1 MSRPDPYGAAES
13 RGWDRPAPLPWP
25 ETDLEPQPWQ
35 RPGGG
40 AEAYAESPGRTR
52 PAADPYAPPWPDDAR
67 YDAPRGRRSYED
79 HPGPGRDD
87 RAYQGADRGWREQ
100 AGHRDDLAPPGIDR
114 DERDRRDRGPTRA
127 DEPDRWDAGPAYRDE
142 GDPWDRD
149 PTHRDERDRWA
160 AGPHHRG
167 PGPGPREEPP
177 YRDAGSDPRDRAYDE
192 PVRGSRSDMPDDE
205 YPTAQI
211 APVRDESTGPLTAVA
226 DDPAPGRRSGR
237 RGRGRRRAS
246 ADRPATTQPAA
257 GRAGRNLPAAIGV
270 GLALGAAIVL
280 PLFLYP
286 LAFLAVIAAAVGI
299 GIWEMARAV
308 RRSGAHPPLVP
319 LIAGGVITVGLAW
332 FAGPDAQSL
341 GLLVTVLG
349 AMIWR
354 LGDGPG
360 NYQRDLTAATLIAVY
375 VPFLGGFAAML
386 AAAPDDGPFRVL
398 VTLVAVV
405 LSDTGGYAAGVAF
418 GKHPMAPR
426 ISPKKS
432 WEGFAGSVTAA
443 AAGSALLLWLLLDVA
458 PWWGALFGVAISCAA
473 VVGDL
478 AESMIKRDLG
488 VKDMSNLLPG
498 HGGLMDRLD
507 SILFAVPT
515 AYLLLAVLVPMAG

>member
-1 MSRPDPYGAAES
+1 MSHPDPYGNVEP

-25 ETDLEPQPWQ
+25 ETDLEPGPWC
-35 RPGGG
+35 RPDAGP
-40 AEAYAESPGRTR
+40 EAYGRPPGR
-52 PAADPYAPPWPDDAR
+52 PAADPYARPPVDG
-67 YDAPRGRRSYED
+67 YDAPRGRRPYDGPPVPERGWGD
-79 HPGPGRDD
+79 EPAPRGPGH
-87 RAYQGADRGWREQ
+87 ADAGRG
-100 AGHRDDLAPPGIDR
+100 
-114 DERDRRDRGPTRA
+114 RR
-127 DEPDRWDAGPAYRDE
+127 DAGPGGFRTADRN
-142 GDPWDRD
+142 PWD
-149 PTHRDERDRWA
+149 H
-160 AGPHHRG
+160 
-167 PGPGPREEPP
+167 
-177 YRDAGSDPRDRAYDE
+177 DPRDRGRGADPRERYDAT
-192 PVRGSRSDMPDDE
+192 PRDDE

-211 APVRDESTGPLTAVA
+211 APVRDEPTTQLPPVRDEPGP
-226 DDPAPGRRSGR
+226 DPEQPAARRS
-237 RGRGRRRAS
+237 RGRRRAS
-246 ADRPATTQPAA
+246 ADRPPTVQPKTS
-257 GRAGRNLPAAIGV
+257 RAGRNLPAAIGV
-270 GLALGAAIVL
+270 GLALGAAIVV
-280 PLFLYP
+280 PLFFYP
-286 LAFLAVIAAAVGI
+286 PAFLAVIAAAVAI
-299 GIWEMARAV
+299 GSWEMARAV

-319 LIAGGVITVGLAW
+319 LVAGGVITIGLAW
-332 FAGPDAQSL
+332 FAGPDALCL

-349 AMIWR
+349 TMIWR

-375 VPFLGGFAAML
+375 VPFLGGFVAML
-386 AAAPDDGPFRVL
+386 AAAPDDGHLRVL

-418 GKHPMAPR
+418 GKHPMAPT

-458 PWWGALFGVAISCAA
+458 PWWGALFGMAISVAA
-473 VVGDL
+473 VLGDL

-515 AYLLLAVLVPMAG
+515 AYLLLAVFVPMAG

>member
-1 MSRPDPYGAAES
+1 MSHPDPYGNAEP

-25 ETDLEPQPWQ
+25 ETDLEPGPWR
-35 RPGGG
+35 RPDAGP
-40 AEAYAESPGRTR
+40 EAYARPPGR
-52 PAADPYAPPWPDDAR
+52 PAADPYTRPADGYGGPRGRGPYDGPPAPERGWRDEP
-67 YDAPRGRRSYED
+67 APRGAGHADLGRRHQD
-79 HPGPGRDD
+79 AGPGGFRT
-87 RAYQGADRGWREQ
+87 ADR
-100 AGHRDDLAPPGIDR
+100 
-114 DERDRRDRGPTRA
+114 
-127 DEPDRWDAGPAYRDE
+127 DRWD
-142 GDPWDRD
+142 
-149 PTHRDERDRWA
+149 H
-160 AGPHHRG
+160 
-167 PGPGPREEPP
+167 
-177 YRDAGSDPRDRAYDE
+177 DPRDRGRELDPRDRGRELDPRDRGRDADPRERYDAT
-192 PVRGSRSDMPDDE
+192 PRDDE

-211 APVRDESTGPLTAVA
+211 APVRDEPTTQLAPVRDEPGP
-226 DDPAPGRRSGR
+226 DPEQPAARRS
-237 RGRGRRRAS
+237 RGRRRAS
-246 ADRPATTQPAA
+246 ADRPPTVQPKTS
-257 GRAGRNLPAAIGV
+257 RAGRNLPAAIGV
-270 GLALGAAIVL
+270 GLALGAAIVV
-280 PLFLYP
+280 PLFFYLP
-286 LAFLAVIAAAVGI
+286 AFLAVVAAAVAI
-299 GIWEMARAV
+299 GSWEMARAV

-319 LIAGGVITVGLAW
+319 LVAGGVITIGLAW
-332 FAGPDAQSL
+332 FAGPDALCL

-349 AMIWR
+349 TMIWR

-386 AAAPDDGPFRVL
+386 AAAPDDGHLRVL

-418 GKHPMAPR
+418 GKHPMAPT

-458 PWWGALFGVAISCAA
+458 PWWGAVFGVAISVAA
-473 VVGDL
+473 VLGDL

-515 AYLLLAVLVPMAG
+515 AYLLLAVFVPMAG